1 MQMML
6 SMLPSC
12 LLSVCLPASL
22 SVTLPRPYH
31 GSKKTTSLP
40 LYVDKYLCV
49 LVCLYLCLS
58 LPVCV
63 SFAVS
68 LCLHVC
74 VCDCVRVPSVSVH
87 LCVCSSVC
95 LTIHLRL

>member
-49 LVCLYLCLS
+49 LVCL
-58 LPVCV
+58 
-63 SFAVS
+63 
-68 LCLHVC
+68 
-74 VCDCVRVPSVSVH
+74 SVSVPVSAC
-87 LCVCSSVC
+87 LCVFCC
-95 LTIHLRL
+95 LALSPCLCM